1 MQVVCS
7 GGNIQAWMMFFADTG
22 TLPPPF
28 NLIPN
33 PGVLYNVG
41 EWLVYRVKGRRDVQA
56 RCSTYRCCYLERS
69 NASATRDEDEY
80 QKLMSTLIQRYFLA
94 MEDAK
99 KESNKNELGSTKGWF
114 FAAVQLYTEFSRFI

>member
-1 MQVVCS
+1 
-7 GGNIQAWMMFFADTG
+7 MMFFADTG

-33 PGVLYNVG
+33 PAVLYHVV

-69 NASATRDEDEY
+69 NTSAARNEEDY
-80 QKLMSTLIQRYFLA
+80 QKLMSMLIQRYFLA
-94 MEDAK
+94 IEDAK
-99 KESNKNELGSTKGWF
+99 KESNKNELGSTKGWIF
-114 FAAVQLYTEFSRFI
+114 TAVQLHFKYMYLCIQLDACCHR